1 MYSWLLASLE
11 KSPLQSSKVGFIRN
25 ATLPQESQGSA
36 KLSSGGKKKKS
47 PPGRSMRRTAAGGH
61 QEPGGV
67 SFTEVKVWKTLGRP
81 GLRRR
86 HIGGETKQAA
96 AAFPPPLQHISGLN
110 HTFRSARR
118 FRSRPSL
125 PVSLGSAAAGFFV
138 RCSWFRRA
146 PGERTRGSPARLP
159 VKATLRPG
167 DATELHAP
175 RGLSRCGPGG
185 LGLQLSRLA
194 PRGPCPGA
202 LRVVAAAFASGLL
215 T

>member
-1 MYSWLLASLE
+1 MFGSLWPAFPWSGQIIFLAPCVSR
-11 KSPLQSSKVGFIRN
+11 KVSSSVLKGRLHSEGDT
-25 ATLPQESQGSA
+25 ATGVTGLRKA
-36 KLSSGGKKKKS
+36 RLWWKKKKKS
-47 PPGRSMRRTAAGGH
+47 PPGRSMRRTAGGGH
-61 QEPGGV
+61 LEPGGV
-67 SFTEVKVWKTLGRP
+67 SFTEVTVWKTLGRP

-146 PGERTRGSPARLP
+146 PGVL
-159 VKATLRPG
+159 
-167 DATELHAP
+167 
-175 RGLSRCGPGG
+175 
-185 LGLQLSRLA
+185 
-194 PRGPCPGA
+194 
-202 LRVVAAAFASGLL
+202 F
-215 T
+215 